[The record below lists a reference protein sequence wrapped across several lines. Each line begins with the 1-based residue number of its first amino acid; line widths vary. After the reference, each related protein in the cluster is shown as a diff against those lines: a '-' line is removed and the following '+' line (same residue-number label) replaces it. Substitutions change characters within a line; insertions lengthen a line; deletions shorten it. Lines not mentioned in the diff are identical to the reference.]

1 MQYKSSK
8 SAMRSLIIG
17 IVIAASLPPALAWRW
32 EHKQPRPPAAAE
44 AEYERNSFP
53 RDAAPAENVEQ
64 GAVGFANC
72 RHVFPERLQ
81 LQLARLGSGV
91 ELCSEGFAVL
101 HSPTAKIPMASFE
114 RMSRSSLARA
124 AGLPRMD
131 VFYPDPRLPR
141 GQRAELADYRG
152 SHMDRGHLSAA
163 AQAQTA
169 GGMAQS
175 FSLSNVAPMDPQVNR
190 FDGAWAQVESATR
203 KYARRAR
210 GNVFV
215 VSGFVPEA
223 NPATIGRNKVVVP
236 AKFFKLVYDE
246 ADDRAWAFVVNNQAG
261 TRMAPPLSYSAFVE
275 ATGLDFAPALRAA
288 RH

>member
-1 MQYKSSK
+1 MC
-8 SAMRSLIIG
+8 AMRPLIIVM
-17 IVIAASLPPALAWRW
+17 VIASSLSPALAWRW
-32 EHKQPRPPAAAE
+32 EHKQPKSQTAVE
-44 AEYERNSFP
+44 GEYERNSFP
-53 RDAAPAENVEQ
+53 REAAPTEAVEQ
-64 GAVGFANC
+64 GAVGFENC
-72 RHVFPERLQ
+72 RQVFPERLH

-114 RMSRSSLARA
+114 RMNRSSLARA
-124 AGLPRMD
+124 AGRPRTD

-141 GQRAELADYRG
+141 GQRAELSDYRG
-152 SHMDRGHLSAA
+152 SRKDRGHLSAA

-175 FSLSNVAPMDPQVNR
+175 FALSNVAPMEPQVNR
-190 FDGAWAQVESATR
+190 IDGAWAQVESATR

-215 VSGFVPEA
+215 VSGFVPET

-246 ADDRAWAFVVNNQAG
+246 ADDRAWVFVVNNQAG
-261 TRMAPPLSYSAFVE
+261 TRMAPPLSYAAFVE
-275 ATGLDFAPALRAA
+275 ATGLDFAPDLRAA